1 MVETSVVWT
10 SLVAMPLVGCSKSV
24 GEPEETSETAAE
36 SNASSAS
43 EASAAATTA
52 SSAESIGTTTS
63 SSGAEPTSGALT
75 STSTTGTTGTSE
87 PTSGTSA
94 ADSTTGAPA
103 KPCHLAFNEADCKAG
118 VDCVF
123 IPGHEPVVRDGECVS
138 GELGEVGFCYFMEGG
153 GPDAPS
159 GYFEVET
166 GRVFVFPNTPVPPP
180 EGWQECTCEA
190 PSPEACQCVGE
201 CSGTSTSS

>member
-1 MVETSVVWT
+1 MFVFFVVACSKNTGAPGETS
-10 SLVAMPLVGCSKSV
+10 A
-24 GEPEETSETAAE
+24 TAAE
-36 SNASSAS
+36 PSSSSAGES
-43 EASAAATTA
+43 TTGHP
-52 SSAESIGTTTS
+52 GTTTS
-63 SSGAEPTSGALT
+63 SSGAEPTSGTLT
-75 STSTTGTTGTSE
+75 STGSTGTTGTSE

-103 KPCHLAFNEADCKAG
+103 TPCHLAFNEADCKAG